1 MSEKHYVIALEK
13 GYDKEDI
20 MNDIQPEKVALSF
33 GLYVLS
39 KQSDDDIQMYLDD
52 FREMFFD
59 MLKNKS
65 KDELPNGDTK
75 DPVVQQHNDDTI
87 SRDVEIVTQT
97 SMTDLKDQLS
107 DMSLDKSSWK
117 KVFMEHIKW
126 V

>member
-1 MSEKHYVIALEK
+1 MKLT
-13 GYDKEDI
+13 KENI

-39 KQSDDDIQMYLDD
+39 KQSDENIRMYLDD

-59 MLKNKS
+59 MLKSKS
-65 KDELPNGDTK
+65 KDKLPNRDTK

-87 SRDVEIVTQT
+87 SKEVETVTQK

-107 DMSLDKSSWK
+107 DMGLDKSYWK
-117 KVFMEHIKW
+117 KVFKEHIKW

>member
-1 MSEKHYVIALEK
+1 MALT
-13 GYDKEDI
+13 KEDI
-20 MNDIQPEKVALSF
+20 MNDIQPDKVALSF

-39 KQSDDDIQMYLDD
+39 KQSDEDIQMYLDD

>member
-1 MSEKHYVIALEK
+1 MKLT
-13 GYDKEDI
+13 KEDI

-75 DPVVQQHNDDTI
+75 DSVVQQHNDDTI
-87 SRDVEIVTQT
+87 SRDVEMVTQR

-107 DMSLDKSSWK
+107 DMGLDKSYWK
-117 KVFMEHIKW
+117 KVFKEHIKW

>member
-1 MSEKHYVIALEK
+1 MGNPNPPSLMKLT
-13 GYDKEDI
+13 KENI

-39 KQSDDDIQMYLDD
+39 KQSDENIRMYLDD

-59 MLKNKS
+59 MLKSKS
-65 KDELPNGDTK
+65 KDKLPNRDTK

-87 SRDVEIVTQT
+87 SKEVETVTQK

-107 DMSLDKSSWK
+107 DMGLDKSYWK
-117 KVFMEHIKW
+117 KVFKEHIKW